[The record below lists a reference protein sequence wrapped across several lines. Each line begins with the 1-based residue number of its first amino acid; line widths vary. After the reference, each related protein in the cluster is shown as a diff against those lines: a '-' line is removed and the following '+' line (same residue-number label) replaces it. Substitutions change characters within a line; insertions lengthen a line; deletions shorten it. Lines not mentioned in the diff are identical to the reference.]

1 MVRAQEKPF
10 PDGRKLKWKVILRL
24 AVILSIV
31 FLVSGYITY
40 SLHVKI
46 AREEVR
52 DQFSH
57 TVNQMMYTID
67 KRVEGSYKLSDQI
80 IFNTQ
85 IVSYLPLE
93 EYDYNVLQSMQRILD
108 RVMIS
113 EPQLLSIKLFNNDGQ
128 QIQPANSFLSRP
140 LNQESYQKI
149 VEKLEH
155 TDGELIWYR
164 TTMESLL
171 DMPESKG
178 ELIVAARWMKRENL
192 ENYGILV
199 FLFHERYF
207 MNELQNMMKDVSGN
221 TYLLNREESLLY
233 TDDKQFRDV
242 SKLRMELAE
251 NTGTPIFSSASSSFT
266 GFELIV
272 STSFS
277 TLKEKSRNLLNVSF
291 YSAFAGIGLSALLVL
306 FAMQK
311 LFLPL
316 NELVIAMRRVRK
328 GDLGMKVRIQTHD
341 ELAYIGDSF
350 NNMLEHL
357 NTLIKEVYEKQL
369 REREA
374 ELKALQ
380 AQLNPHFLYNTLDMI
395 YWRLYLQE
403 DRENAELIISL
414 SDMLRYSLEPS
425 RKVTKVEDELKQIS
439 NYLRIQ
445 SVRFEDSL
453 DLCQH
458 IGDDVMKCRIAPLL
472 IQPLVENVFIHAFKD
487 ARNERCRLDIR
498 IYKAPDREQLVIEVS
513 DNGGGMTPERRKQL
527 LSSAS
532 ISDRTHL
539 GIQSVIRRIALIYG
553 EPYGLEIESE
563 EGRGTT
569 MRLRLPY
576 IWIDTDNGEAEH
588 EGASRID

>member
-1 MVRAQEKPF
+1 MQEKAVF
-10 PDGRKLKWKVILRL
+10 DGRKLKWKVVLRL
-24 AVILSIV
+24 AIILSVV
-31 FLVSGYITY
+31 FSVSGYITY

-57 TVNQMMYTID
+57 TVGQMMYTID
-67 KRVEGSYKLSDQI
+67 KRVQGSYKLSDQI

-85 IVSYLPLE
+85 ISSLLPLE
-93 EYDYNVLQSMQRILD
+93 AHSYSMVLAMQRILD

-113 EPQLLSIKLFNNDGQ
+113 EPQLLSINLFNNDGV

-140 LNQESYQKI
+140 LNDESYREIAK
-149 VEKLEH
+149 KLEA

-164 TTMESLL
+164 ATMESLL
-171 DMPESKG
+171 DMPEVNG
-178 ELIVAARWMKRENL
+178 ELIVAARWMKKENL

-221 TYLLNREESLLY
+221 TYLLDQEEGLLY
-233 TDDKQFRDV
+233 TDDKQFHDV
-242 SKLRMELAE
+242 LKLRGALAE
-251 NTGTPIFSSASSSFT
+251 NTGTSIFSSASSSFT

-277 TLKEKSRNLLNVSF
+277 SLKEKSRNLLNVSF
-291 YSAFAGIGLSALLVL
+291 FSAFAGIGLSALLVL

-316 NELVIAMRRVRK
+316 NKLVAAMRRVRK
-328 GDLGMKVRIQTHD
+328 GDLGVKVSIRTQD
-341 ELAYIGDSF
+341 ELAFIGDSF

-403 DRENAELIISL
+403 DGENARLILSL

-425 RKVTKVEDELKQIS
+425 RNVTKVEDELKQIS

-453 DLCQH
+453 ELRQH
-458 IGDDVMKCRIAPLL
+458 IGEDVMKCRIAPLL
-472 IQPLVENVFIHAFKD
+472 LQPLVENVFIHAFKQ
-487 ARNERCRLDIR
+487 AMPERSRLEIR

-513 DNGGGMTPERRKQL
+513 DNGRGMTAERAGQL
-527 LSSAS
+527 LSSAFTS
-532 ISDRTHL
+532 ERTHL
-539 GIQSVIRRIALIYG
+539 GIHSVIRRIALIYG

-576 IWIDTDNGEAEH
+576 VWIDTDNGGAEH
-588 EGASRID
+588 EISSGIDR